1 MNNILLIEDNEEMRE
16 NIEEILQ
23 LANYNVISA
32 VNGKDGVIKAL
43 EFIPD
48 IIICDIM
55 MPEMDGYE
63 TLYILNKNPKTNTI
77 PFIFLTAKSEKTDLR
92 RGMNLGA
99 DDYLTKP
106 FEEIELLK
114 TIETRINRNNNLKQ
128 SSTNSNPTTF
138 LNTAKEIKELKS
150 LSNNKKIRRFNKK
163 EIIFHEGDETY
174 HLYYVKKGKV
184 RTYKINDDLKELT
197 TGLYN
202 EGEYFGYM
210 ELFNNTEHPDY
221 GECLEETEL
230 IKIPK
235 TDFHNLVYN
244 NREVSHYFIKLL
256 SNNLIEKEIE
266 LIKLAYDSIR
276 KRVADSLLYLNN
288 KYKKDEVFSISI
300 PRNNLASMVG
310 GSTESVIRVLSEFNK
325 EKLIKIKGSKIT
337 ILNIDKLASV
347 YS

>member
-106 FEEIELLK
+106 FEEIELLNA
-114 TIETRINRNNNLKQ
+114 IETRINRNKNLKE
-128 SSTNSNPTTF
+128 SSTNPDPTKF
-138 LNTAKEIKELKS
+138 MNIAREINELKS
-150 LSNNKKIRRFNKK
+150 LNDNKKTRVYNKK
-163 EIIFHEGDETY
+163 EIIYHEGDEAY
-174 HLYYVKKGKV
+174 HLYFIKKGKV
-184 RTYKINDDLKELT
+184 RTYKINNDLKELT

-210 ELFNNTEHPDY
+210 ELFNNTDHPDY
-221 GECLEETEL
+221 GETLEETEI

-235 TDFHNLVYN
+235 IDFQNLVYN
-244 NREVSHYFIKLL
+244 NREVAHYFIKLL
-256 SNNLIEKEIE
+256 SGNLIEKEIE
-266 LIKLAYDSIR
+266 LIKLAYNSIR

-300 PRNNLASMVG
+300 PRNDLASMVG
-310 GSTESVIRVLSEFNK
+310 GSTESVIRILSDFKE
-325 EKLIKIKGSKIT
+325 EKLIKVNGSKIT
-337 ILNIDKLASV
+337 IININKLASV
-347 YS
+347 FN

>member
-106 FEEIELLK
+106 FEEIELLNA
-114 TIETRINRNNNLKQ
+114 IETRINRNKNLKE
-128 SSTNSNPTTF
+128 SSTNPDPTKF
-138 LNTAKEIKELKS
+138 MNIAREINELKS
-150 LSNNKKIRRFNKK
+150 LNDNKKTRVYNKK
-163 EIIFHEGDETY
+163 EIIYHEGDEAY
-174 HLYYVKKGKV
+174 HLYFIKKGKV
-184 RTYKINDDLKELT
+184 RTYKINNDLKELT

-210 ELFNNTEHPDY
+210 ELFNNTDHPDY
-221 GECLEETEL
+221 GETLEETEI

-235 TDFHNLVYN
+235 IDFQNLVYN
-244 NREVSHYFIKLL
+244 NREVAHYFIKLL
-256 SNNLIEKEIE
+256 SGNLIEKEIE
-266 LIKLAYDSIR
+266 LIKLAYNSIR

-300 PRNNLASMVG
+300 PRNDLASMVG
-310 GSTESVIRVLSEFNK
+310 GSTESVIRILSDFKE
-325 EKLIKIKGSKIT
+325 EKLIEVKGSKIT
-337 ILNIDKLASV
+337 IININKLASV
-347 YS
+347 FN